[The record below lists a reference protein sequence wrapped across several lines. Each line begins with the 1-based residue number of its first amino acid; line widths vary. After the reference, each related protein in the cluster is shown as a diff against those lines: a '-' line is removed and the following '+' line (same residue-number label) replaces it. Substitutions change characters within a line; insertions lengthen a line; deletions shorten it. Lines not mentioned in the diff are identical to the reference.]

1 MLIWC
6 LDPRDCTSATS
17 WIDFLIAIWL
27 LILVMIKM
35 NGKMS
40 KKWSKWIKN
49 EATWA
54 TIWASEARLAVY
66 VTFYFIRNILKNT
79 CIKLFYHTVGYQINP
94 ACTVVFY
101 DYVHEC
107 SKRAYFHLS
116 LKFIFFFTFSSI
128 YLLIMFLTW
137 HKTLATN
144 WTNFCNLVQLWYVI
158 ISMMSFYSLTVLKT
172 QHT

>member
-6 LDPRDCTSATS
+6 LDPRDCTSTTS

-35 NGKMS
+35 NGKIS

-54 TIWASEARLAVY
+54 RIRALEARLAVY
-66 VTFYFIRNILKNT
+66 VTFYFIRNILKYT
-79 CIKLFYHTVGYQINP
+79 CIKVFLPHCGISNKSIMH
-94 ACTVVFY
+94 VVFY

-116 LKFIFFFTFSSI
+116 LKFIFFYIFVHISLNHVPHMTQDTCNSWSRASGAR
-128 YLLIMFLTW
+128 
-137 HKTLATN
+137 LA
-144 WTNFCNLVQLWYVI
+144 VHV
-158 ISMMSFYSLTVLKT
+158 SLRTSPGEG
-172 QHT
+172 